1 MEQRQRNQKMV
12 QEQKQQD
19 EQLDDMQHG
28 PFPVEQL
35 QACHSNQNFLCSQI
49 RASGIAALDIKK
61 LKDAGL
67 CTVESVAYSPRK
79 ELLQI
84 KGISE
89 AKVDKIVEAASKL
102 VPLGFTSAG
111 QLHEQRQEIIQISSG
126 SRELDKILD
135 GGIETGSITEIYG
148 EFRSGKTQLCHTL
161 CVTCQLP
168 LDQGGGEGKAMYI
181 DAEGTFR
188 PQRLLQIADRW
199 FGLNGNDVLENV
211 AYARAYN
218 TDHQSRLLLEAA
230 SMMVETRF
238 ALMIVDSATALYR
251 TDFSGRGELSARQMH
266 LAKFLRSL
274 QKLADEFG
282 VAVVITNQVVA
293 QVDGSAMFAGPQIKP
308 IGGNIM
314 AHASTTRLALRK
326 GRGEER
332 ICKVISSPCLAE
344 AEARFQ
350 ISTEGVNDVKD

>member
-1 MEQRQRNQKMV
+1 MEQQRNQRVV
-12 QEQKQQD
+12 QQQQKQQQQP
-19 EQLDDMQHG
+19 EELEEIQHG

-35 QACHSNQNFLCSQI
+35 QE
-49 RASGIAALDIKK
+49 SGIASLDIKK

-67 CTVESVAYSPRK
+67 CTVESIVYTPRK
-79 ELLQI
+79 DLLQI

-89 AKVDKIVEAASKL
+89 AKVDKIMEAASKL
-102 VPLGFTSAG
+102 LPLGFTSAS
-111 QLHEQRQEIIQISSG
+111 QLHAQRLEIIQITSG
-126 SRELDKILD
+126 SSELDKILD
-135 GGIETGSITEIYG
+135 GGIETGSITEIY
-148 EFRSGKTQLCHTL
+148 
-161 CVTCQLP
+161 
-168 LDQGGGEGKAMYI
+168 DQGGGEGKAMYI

-188 PQRLLQIADRW
+188 PQRLLQIAER
-199 FGLNGNDVLENV
+199 FGLNGADVLENV

-251 TDFSGRGELSARQMH
+251 TDFTGRGELSARQMH

-293 QVDGSAMFAGPQIKP
+293 QVDGSAIFAGPQIKP

-350 ISTEGVNDVKD
+350 ISPGGVSDVKD